1 MPPVVTQVS
10 PATREVVVGR
20 QPIVDVAGRLVGYEL
35 LYRSTGA
42 PPGVLTGAQ
51 MTAEVLL
58 GALTIGV
65 DQLVGDKLLFCN
77 ADRAVLLG
85 DTPVALAPDRTV
97 IEVLETVVL
106 DEDVLAGCRELVAN
120 GFQLALDD
128 FVWVDGAEELLDLAW
143 VVKIDVLAQSREEVV
158 ELVRRCAGHDVLLL
172 AEKVETAE
180 QLAWAREVG
189 FDLFQGY
196 VIERPAQVR
205 GRALPASTT
214 AHLRLAVHVLLDEVD
229 FDQIEEI
236 LRREPGLVVQL
247 LQMAARGGDHGLRR
261 EVRTIR
267 EALVLLGSV
276 RVRQWIALTLLQ
288 EHRSTNTE
296 SVFTSL
302 VRAKACELLAR
313 PVLGSGAE
321 AAFTA
326 GLLSALDLL
335 LGVPVEELVD
345 ALDLDS
351 GLKQVAFERVG
362 HVGALVSQVAA
373 FQDDLARG
381 FPVPADPT
389 LSDPSIAD
397 AVSEAIG
404 WAAPQVTA
412 LTRQ

>member
-1 MPPVVTQVS
+1 VTEVPS
-10 PATREVVVGR
+10 ATREVVVGR
-20 QPIVDVAGRLVGYEL
+20 QPIVDADGRLVGYEL
-35 LYRSTGA
+35 LYRSARTTPA
-42 PPGVLTGAQ
+42 VLTGAQ

-58 GALTIGV
+58 GALTIGL

-77 ADRAVLLG
+77 ADRQVLLG
-85 DTPVALAPDRTV
+85 EPPVALSPRSTV
-97 IEVLETVVL
+97 IEVLESVTI
-106 DEDVLAGCRELVAN
+106 DEEVLASCRALVDR

-128 FVWVDGAEELLDLAW
+128 FVWADGVEELLDLAW
-143 VVKIDVLAQSREEVV
+143 VVKIDVLAYSREEVV
-158 ELVRRCAGHDVLLL
+158 ELVRRCGAHDVLLL

-189 FDLFQGY
+189 FHLFQGY
-196 VIERPAQVR
+196 VIERPAHVH

-214 AHLRLAVHVLLDEVD
+214 AHLRLAMHVLLDEID
-229 FDQIEEI
+229 FVEIEEV

-247 LQMAARGGDHGLRR
+247 LQMASRGSDHGLRR

-288 EHRSTNTE
+288 EHRSANTE
-296 SVFTSL
+296 SVFTAL
-302 VRAKACELLAR
+302 VRAKACEILAR

-321 AAFTA
+321 TAFTA

-335 LGVPVEELVD
+335 LGVPAEELVE
-345 ALDLDS
+345 ALDLDA
-351 GLKQVAFERVG
+351 GLKRVAFERVG
-362 HVGALVSQVAA
+362 EVGTLVSHVAA

-389 LSDPSIAD
+389 LADVAIAD
-397 AVSEAIG
+397 AVAEAVA

-412 LTRQ
+412 LA

>member
-10 PATREVVVGR
+10 SATREVVVGR
-20 QPIVDVAGRLVGYEL
+20 QPIVDATGQLVGYEL
-35 LYRSTGA
+35 LYRSTST
-42 PPGVLTGAQ
+42 PPAALTGAQ

-65 DQLVGDKLLFCN
+65 DQLVGDKLLLCN

-85 DTPVALAPDRTV
+85 DTPVALSPGRTV

-106 DEDVLAGCRELVAN
+106 DEEVLAGCRELVES

-128 FVWVDGAEELLDLAW
+128 FVWVDGVERLLDLAW
-143 VVKIDVLAQSREEVV
+143 VVKIDVLAQSPEEVV
-158 ELVRRCAGHDVLLL
+158 ELVRRCRAHDVLLL

-196 VIERPAQVR
+196 VIERPAHVR

-247 LQMAARGGDHGLRR
+247 LQMASRGGAHGLRR

-288 EHRSTNTE
+288 EHRSNTE

-313 PVLGSGAE
+313 RFLGSGAE

-335 LGVPVEELVD
+335 LGVPAEELVD
-345 ALDLDS
+345 VLDLDT
-351 GLKQVAFERVG
+351 GLKQAAFERVG
-362 HVGALVSQVAA
+362 EVGALVSQVAA

-389 LSDPSIAD
+389 LADPAIAD
-397 AVSEAIG
+397 AVAEAIG

-412 LTRQ
+412 LARP